1 MHCFFL
7 CAQVF
12 SKIHISYEKILLYTP
27 ICFAAL
33 RKIIGSNYPF
43 NSNPRRSFYS
53 SEITWWFEVFPHL
66 LSQKLLLCKLSN
78 TGGTTKPTVRTGCQT
93 TYRKISK
100 IINIKATPPYLQ
112 YFTPTRFKIIFWNSE
127 NYQRSTMLAIKGKK
141 SLKLH
146 IILFHSFWFSKIL
159 STCTG

>member
-33 RKIIGSNYPF
+33 RRVIGTNYPF
-43 NSNPRRSFYS
+43 NSNPRSFYS

-66 LSQKLLLCKLSN
+66 LTQKLLLSKLSN
-78 TGGTTKPTVRTGCQT
+78 TGGTTKPTVTTGCQT
-93 TYRKISK
+93 TYTTK

-112 YFTPTRFKIIFWNSE
+112 YCTPKRLKIFFWNSE
-127 NYQRSTMLAIKGKK
+127 NYQRSNVLAIKGKK
-141 SLKLH
+141 SLKWH
-146 IILFHSFWFSKIL
+146 IILFHSFWFSKLL